1 MSMNKLLFLLLPLFL
16 SACTIHRVETQKRDI
31 PLTLRSDISIVG
43 VTNYYDGDKY
53 QLSNG
58 VEVDRRQLQ
67 TIRALSE
74 RYGND
79 PRVTELLSW
88 MRIEYDAIAQLY
100 EIYPR
105 FTGAFGDHSIY
116 NYIVLR
122 DDEAFLRLKLKFTN
136 NDWLFVDSFVVAA
149 DDYRWNS
156 PSFEFTK
163 DNNATLVWEWINV
176 LPDEKLNYAIEK
188 LCEADVSYIRF
199 YGQKYKMD
207 WEVSDRA
214 KRNLRDIRELYRR
227 MEEIKQANNLSLDD
241 NIISKVENRYQ

>member
-1 MSMNKLLFLLLPLFL
+1 MNKLLFLLLPLFL

-88 MRIEYDAIAQLY
+88 MRIEYDAITQLY